1 MRSLPRTFDTPLPID
16 AVLDELL
23 RTLQQR
29 NAAVLVAPPG
39 AGKTTRV
46 PLALLDEPWAAGKKI
61 IVLEPRRIAARASA
75 ERMAK
80 TLGQRAGETV
90 GYRVRFGSK
99 ISHATRIEV
108 VTEGIFSRH
117 ILDDPELTGVAAV
130 LFDEFH
136 ERSLDADLGLA
147 LARDAQTGLREDL
160 RLLVMSATLDGARVG
175 KLLGDAPVVA
185 SEGRAFPVETRYL
198 GRRSDALLERQM
210 ADAIATALRA
220 DTGSVLAFLPG
231 AAEIR
236 RTQTFLAERIHD
248 AATEIVPLF
257 GALDAAVQDRA
268 IAPAPKGQRKV
279 VLATSIAETSLTIEG
294 VRIVVDSG
302 LARVPRYEPDIGLT
316 RLETVRASRAAVDQ
330 RRGRAGRTEPGIC
343 YRLWDEP
350 QTASLAPFTQ
360 PEILSAD
367 LSSLVLDLAQ
377 WGVSNPATLSFLD
390 APPAPALKEAKNLLR
405 ELDALDADGRITE
418 EGKSLRALALPPRLS
433 RMIVDAHRFG
443 TGEAAADIAAIL
455 TERGLG
461 GDSIDLDARLDQ
473 FRRDRS
479 QRAVSARDM
488 ARRWAAQVASGE
500 LVPDGGTATHLAHS
514 GRANGL
520 AAPSPLAGE
529 GRGGGATTAVSRLG
543 TPTPDPSPQG
553 RGEPSSRA
561 PRTRGERRESSRD
574 SKRSSVQAAVELSTG
589 VMLAFAFPD
598 RVARNRGNGS
608 FVLANGRGAMVE
620 QTSALARA
628 PFIAVGELT
637 GTAASGKIL
646 LAAPILQDEIER
658 HFADH
663 IEVADEI
670 FFERG
675 AAALRARRRTTLHA
689 ITLSESP
696 LAISP
701 SEESARILADGL
713 IALGFDRLPWSK
725 TARQWRDRVMFL
737 RKAEGESWPDLSDDA
752 LIARRADWL
761 VPALHDKTSLK
772 DLSASDLSDAVM
784 ALLPWDLRARL
795 DREAPTH
802 FEAPTG
808 SMLAIDY
815 EAEQGPTIAVRLQE
829 LFGLDTH
836 PSIARG
842 SVPLVLELLSPAQRP
857 VQVTRDLP
865 GFWRGSY
872 AAVRTDLRGRYP
884 RHPWPDDPA
893 SALPTRRAKPRG
905 T

>member
-1 MRSLPRTFDTPLPID
+1 LPRSFDTPLPID
-16 AVLDELL
+16 AVLDELT
-23 RTLQQR
+23 RTLDGH

-46 PLALLDEPWAAGKKI
+46 PLALLDEPWARGKKI

-80 TLGQRAGETV
+80 TLGERAGETV

-99 ISHATRIEV
+99 ISRATRIEV
-108 VTEGIFSRH
+108 VTEGVFSRQ
-117 ILDDPELTGVAAV
+117 ILDDPELDGVAAV

-160 RLLVMSATLDGARVG
+160 RILVMSATLDGARVAS
-175 KLLGDAPVVA
+175 LLGEAPVIA

-198 GRRSDALLERQM
+198 GRKADAPLERQM
-210 ADAIATALRA
+210 ADAIASALRG
-220 DTGSVLAFLPG
+220 DPGSVLAFLPG

-236 RTQTFLAERIHD
+236 RTQNLLAERIHD
-248 AATEIVPLF
+248 AAIEIVPLF

-268 IAPAPKGQRKV
+268 IAPAPKGSRKV

-302 LARVPRYEPDIGLT
+302 MARVPRYEPDIGLT

-330 RRGRAGRTEPGIC
+330 RRGRAGRTEPGVC

-350 QTASLAPFTQ
+350 QTASFAAYTQ

-377 WGVSNPATLSFLD
+377 WGVSDPATLAFLD
-390 APPAPALKEAKNLLR
+390 PPPAPALKEARSLLR
-405 ELDALDADGRITE
+405 ELAALDGDGRITA
-418 EGKSLRALALPPRLS
+418 EGRSLRALALPPRLA
-433 RMIVDAHRFG
+433 RMIVDSHRLG
-443 TGEAAADIAAIL
+443 AGHAAADIAAVL

-461 GDSIDLDARLDQ
+461 GDNVDLDARLDQ

-479 QRAVSARDM
+479 QRASSARDL
-488 ARRWAAQVASGE
+488 ARRWAAQVA
-500 LVPDGGTATHLAHS
+500 
-514 GRANGL
+514 
-520 AAPSPLAGE
+520 AAEGAAGE
-529 GRGGGATTAVSRLG
+529 DVS
-543 TPTPDPSPQG
+543 P
-553 RGEPSSRA
+553 
-561 PRTRGERRESSRD
+561 
-574 SKRSSVQAAVELSTG
+574 STG

-608 FVLANGRGAMVE
+608 FVLANGRGAAIE

-628 PFIAVGELT
+628 PYIAVAELT
-637 GTAASGKIL
+637 GTAAQGRIL
-646 LAAPILQDEIER
+646 LAAPITQAEIES
-658 HFADH
+658 HFADQ
-663 IEVADEI
+663 IEITDEI
-670 FFERG
+670 TFDRS
-675 AAALRARRRTTLHA
+675 ALAVRARRRKTLHA
-689 ITLSESP
+689 ITLSEAP
-696 LAISP
+696 LALKP
-701 SEESARILADGL
+701 SAETALVLADGL
-713 IALGFDRLPWSK
+713 IAAGLDTLPWSK
-725 TARQWRDRVMFL
+725 PAKQWRDRVMFL
-737 RKAEGESWPDLSDDA
+737 RKAEGEGLQHSWPDLSDDA
-752 LIARRADWL
+752 LAAQREAWL
-761 VPALHDKTSLK
+761 VPALDDKISLK
-772 DLSASDLSDAVM
+772 ELSAGDLSDALM
-784 ALLPWDLRARL
+784 KLLPWELRARL
-795 DREAPTH
+795 EREAPTH

-808 SMLAIDY
+808 TQLAIDY

-829 LFGLDTH
+829 LFGLNTH
-836 PSIARG
+836 PSIAKG
-842 SVPLVLELLSPAQRP
+842 KIPLVLELLSPAHRP

-872 AAVRTDLRGRYP
+872 AAVRSDLRGRYP
-884 RHPWPDDPA
+884 RHPWPEDPA
-893 SALPTRRAKPRG
+893 SAMPTRRVKPRG